1 MAKKQKSKKVSYL
14 DITDYLVKKIKDN
27 SYPPGTRLP
36 ALVELSEK
44 FKVSGGTIKNAFKI
58 LKKERFLRY
67 HYGVGMIVREDLK
80 LPLKTALIV
89 PAAYEKLPELLQG
102 MQEAFSDRLSNIEVM
117 FYKDA
122 AGQHESLKRL
132 KDEGFDGAVIRAD
145 LAHSGYGSIRQI
157 QDEKF
162 PLVLIENFYPNA
174 NGWHVDAGASE
185 AAKLAVNRLYK
196 MGRTPIAAVCPAD
209 QFGAMFIE
217 GFKEAHFALKIDCR
231 RSLVAHIEPGHSA
244 GKSTL
249 TLMELNN
256 PPHSIIYADPH
267 DAVAGY
273 TALKE
278 SGFDCRRVQL
288 LSFGEVTNGGLFTHP
303 IAALKRD
310 FRSLGTAAAK
320 LLLDSVKASKDS
332 GVSGKTVKTAPGEIT
347 EPGNF

>member
-1 MAKKQKSKKVSYL
+1 MSKNQKSKKVSYL
-14 DITDYLVKKIKDN
+14 DIADYLVKKIKEN
-27 SYPPGTRLP
+27 RYPPGTKLP
-36 ALVELSEK
+36 ALVELSER

-80 LPLKTALIV
+80 LPLKTALIL

-102 MQEAFSDRLSNIEVM
+102 MQEAFSGRLSNIEVM
-117 FYKDA
+117 LYKDA

-145 LAHSGYGSIRQI
+145 LSNIGYGSIRQI
-157 QDEKF
+157 QHEKF

-174 NGWHVDAGASE
+174 NGWHVDAGTAE
-185 AAKLAVNRLYK
+185 AAKRSVNYLYK
-196 MGRTPIAAVCPAD
+196 MGRMPIAAVCPAD
-209 QFGAMFIE
+209 QFGAVFVD
-217 GFKEAHFALKIDCR
+217 GFKEAHLALKIDCR
-231 RSLVAHIEPGHSA
+231 RSLVAYIDPGSSA
-244 GKSTL
+244 GKSTF
-249 TLMELNN
+249 TLMKLNN

-278 SGFDCRRVQL
+278 SGFDCCRVQL
-288 LSFGEVTNGGLFTHP
+288 LSFGEVTNAGLFTHP
-303 IAALKRD
+303 IADLKRD

-320 LLLDSVKASKDS
+320 LLLEAVKIPTDS
-332 GVSGKTVKTAPGEIT
+332 GFTGKTVKTGPGDIT
-347 EPGNF
+347 NFGDF